1 MKISKKIVLLEV
13 SKKTGRRKFDILKK
27 MNHADI
33 AFIVGNVFQ
42 ASWILWNKIIGTL
55 NCV

>member
-1 MKISKKIVLLEV
+1 MKISKKFVLLEV